1 MEELICILFALYLA
15 VVWIYLAIQMNKW
28 KKQDEEKYKDER
40 QDKRD

>member
-1 MEELICILFALYLA
+1 MEVIICILFALYLL
-15 VVWIYLAIQMNKW
+15 VVWVFLAIQMNKW